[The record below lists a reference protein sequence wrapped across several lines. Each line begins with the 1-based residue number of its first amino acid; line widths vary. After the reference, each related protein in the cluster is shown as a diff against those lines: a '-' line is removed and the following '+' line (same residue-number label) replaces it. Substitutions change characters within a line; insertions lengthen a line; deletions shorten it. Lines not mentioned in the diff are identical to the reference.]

1 MFIRILIARKH
12 RSDVK
17 SQRACFR
24 KLETVFARRVRRSK
38 TLRNFPGSNAS
49 SSGTRRQTILV
60 FEPESGAGPMHKA
73 KQDDWLAAA
82 AKRSHAV
89 EGLPDT
95 IIEAVRSAKMDERHN
110 HLNKLMDTD

>member
-1 MFIRILIARKH
+1 
-12 RSDVK
+12 
-17 SQRACFR
+17 
-24 KLETVFARRVRRSK
+24 
-38 TLRNFPGSNAS
+38 
-49 SSGTRRQTILV
+49 
-60 FEPESGAGPMHKA
+60 MHKA